1 MSQFVSKRSTV
12 KKRPTNL
19 SLVSKLPSDRA
30 EAKASSRSKRQHK
43 EPRQVVVVNKIDE
56 NLLSDLKR

>member
-30 EAKASSRSKRQHK
+30 EAKASARSKRQQK
-43 EPRQVVVVNKIDE
+43 EPKQVVVVNKIDE